1 MAGAGSL
8 ASGMISGIG
17 NAVGARAALGE
28 LNDAKSDY
36 NKKMETGI
44 QTQQQG
50 LDQAN
55 AAYQPYTAA
64 AQSGLAGYTGDINGR
79 QQAQGPSLGSYDPN
93 AYLNPSAAY
102 TTSQANTAAQ
112 SSSLAHGGLGGGLGK
127 ALSNNANKMA
137 MTNYN
142 EAYQKM
148 LDTNAQKFNQGQQL
162 YTNATDY
169 QQQQIANKGNAATL
183 ALQGLSAGSQVA
195 SGYRGNISN
204 LYGNMAATAL
214 DIGQNKA
221 GLAYGAINSATNS
234 SGGGLGSYTNSLK
247 ATPPGA
253 GGGGA
258 AVGTTDARNAIPG
271 DSEDMLA

>member
-1 MAGAGSL
+1 MAAGVG
-8 ASGMISGIG
+8 GMGGGIINGIG
-17 NAVGARAALGE
+17 SAVGAHLALGE
-28 LNDAKSDY
+28 LNDAKAGYDQ
-36 NKKMETGI
+36 TIGQGI
-44 QTQQQG
+44 ETQQHG

-64 AQSGLAGYTGDINGR
+64 AQGGLAGYTGAINGR

-148 LDTNAQKFNQGQQL
+148 LDTNAQKFGQGQQL

-183 ALQGLSAGSQVA
+183 ALQGLNAGSQLA

-204 LYGNMAATAL
+204 LYGKMADTGL
-214 DIGQNKA
+214 DIGENKA
-221 GLAYGAINSATNS
+221 SLANSATTSATNS
-234 SGGGLGSYTNSLK
+234 MTAGIGSM
-247 ATPPGA
+247 A
-253 GGGGA
+253 GGQ
-258 AVGTTDARNAIPG
+258 
-271 DSEDMLA
+271 

>member
-1 MAGAGSL
+1 MAAGAAGL
-8 ASGMISGIG
+8 GTGIISGIG
-17 NAVGARAALGE
+17 SAVGAHLALGE
-28 LNDAKSDY
+28 LNDAKAGYD
-36 NKKMETGI
+36 KTMGQGI
-44 QTQQQG
+44 ETQQHG

-55 AAYQPYTAA
+55 AAYQPYTGAA
-64 AQSGLAGYTGDINGR
+64 GSTLAGYTGDINGR

-148 LDTNAQKFNQGQQL
+148 LDTNAQKFGQGQQL

-183 ALQGLSAGSQVA
+183 ALQGLSAGSQLA

-204 LYGNMAATAL
+204 LYGKMADTGL
-214 DIGQNKA
+214 DIGENKA
-221 GLAYGAINSATNS
+221 SLAQSATTAATKSLAAGGSS
-234 SGGGLGSYTNSLK
+234 SGGIM
-247 ATPPGA
+247 
-253 GGGGA
+253 GG
-258 AVGTTDARNAIPG
+258 
-271 DSEDMLA
+271 E

>member
-1 MAGAGSL
+1 MAAGVG
-8 ASGMISGIG
+8 GMGGGIINGIG
-17 NAVGARAALGE
+17 SAVGANSALDE
-28 LNDAKSDY
+28 LNDVKASYDQT
-36 NKKMETGI
+36 MGRGI

-55 AAYQPYTAA
+55 AAYLPYTGAA
-64 AQSGLAGYTGDINGR
+64 GSTLAGYTGDINGR

-93 AYLNPSAAY
+93 TYLNPSAAY

-112 SSSLAHGGLGGGLGK
+112 SSSLAHGGLGGGLAK

-148 LDTNAQKFNQGQQL
+148 LDTNAQKFGQGQQL

-183 ALQGLSAGSQVA
+183 ALQGLNAGSQLA

-204 LYGNMAATAL
+204 LYGKMADTGL
-214 DIGQNKA
+214 DIGENKA
-221 GLAYGAINSATNS
+221 SLANSATTSATNS
-234 SGGGLGSYTNSLK
+234 MTAGIGSM
-247 ATPPGA
+247 A
-253 GGGGA
+253 GGK
-258 AVGTTDARNAIPG
+258 
-271 DSEDMLA
+271 